1 MRYALFAGD
10 ANQCFAESAMGSFM
24 KCYMF
29 VPDAKEICSAEKL
42 SGGVSVFE

>member
-29 VPDAKEICSAEKL
+29 VPDAKAICSEKKF